1 MKQSP
6 SLQVLDPPAAPPYAT
21 PTMPPLPARQPI
33 RVHLLQQKRKQQ
45 MEQKRI
51 ESDLHLPQIVTD
63 KRTMLTGVATYGQ
76 TEPSRLDVLN
86 NKDITDRHIPNIFPI
101 FT

>member
-1 MKQSP
+1 
-6 SLQVLDPPAAPPYAT
+6 
-21 PTMPPLPARQPI
+21 
-33 RVHLLQQKRKQQ
+33 

-76 TEPSRLDVLN
+76 IEPSRLDMLN
-86 NKDITDRHIPNIFPI
+86 NKDITNIFPI

>member
-1 MKQSP
+1 
-6 SLQVLDPPAAPPYAT
+6 
-21 PTMPPLPARQPI
+21 MPPLPARQQI

-63 KRTMLTGVATYGQ
+63 KRAMLTGVSTYGQ
-76 TEPSRLDVLN
+76 IEPSQLDVLN
-86 NKDITDRHIPNIFPI
+86 NKGIADRHVPNIFPI